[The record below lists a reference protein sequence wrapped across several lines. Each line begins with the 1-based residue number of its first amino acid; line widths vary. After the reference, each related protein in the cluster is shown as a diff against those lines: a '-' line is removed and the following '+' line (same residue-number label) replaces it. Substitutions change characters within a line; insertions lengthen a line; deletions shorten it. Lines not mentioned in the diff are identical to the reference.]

1 MSSQSN
7 NTADTITDTEKDSIQ
22 EHIDYDII
30 KKLAKR
36 INRIKEKN
44 HLIAIIN
51 IIKTMNPSVSIT
63 ENENGMFIK
72 FNTLTPQTYIKLDN
86 YIHKNLPKKL
96 SDESETFTT
105 SEYIPYSPD
114 ETNTSYDK
122 YKLSNREKTL
132 IKKQKYS
139 QLVPN

>member
-1 MSSQSN
+1 MSTPTQSKN
-7 NTADTITDTEKDSIQ
+7 DIITDTEKETNK
-22 EHIDYDII
+22 EHVDYDII

-36 INRIKEKN
+36 INRIKEKK

-51 IIKTMNPSVSIT
+51 IIKTINPSVSIT
-63 ENENGMFIK
+63 ENDNGMFIK
-72 FNTLTPQTYIKLDN
+72 FNTLIPATYIKLDN
-86 YIHKNLPKKL
+86 YIHKNLPKKI
-96 SDESETFTT
+96 SDESETITT

-114 ETNTSYDK
+114 ETITSYDK

-139 QLVPN
+139 QLISK